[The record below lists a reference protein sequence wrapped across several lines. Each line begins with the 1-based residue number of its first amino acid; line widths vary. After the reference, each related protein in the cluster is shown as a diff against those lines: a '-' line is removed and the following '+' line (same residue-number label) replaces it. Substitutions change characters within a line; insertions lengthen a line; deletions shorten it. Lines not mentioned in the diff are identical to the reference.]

1 MAFSHATSQQV
12 SLWCTTMELPS
23 VVGTSQLRQQYK
35 SLALKYHPDKKP
47 HGNGQ
52 RFADIQCA
60 FRSLLP
66 YGEKHDV
73 LHQQHD
79 ALHQQHN
86 ALHQQHDALHQHH
99 KDDSIT
105 SFIQHAIGES
115 VNHESFCNVIQQL
128 ITKYNLSISEIPKHI
143 DMNILLHL
151 INTVTTNDI
160 TSKVLH
166 SSVFDSFINTD
177 KRNIPTTTKFN
188 NAQVTRTTPS
198 SPSTITVTVSMQD
211 IYNDTLLTVVIPT
224 NGKSIQYKVP
234 AIYETMTFKEGLI
247 TTTIHTHLINESMF
261 EIYEESHLSLVHHI
275 TLEQY
280 FTKIEFTF
288 THLDGQQMNID
299 LKDPH
304 CTCKHYL
311 DGIYCRYQQLGLPM
325 EHQGK
330 TRGDLF
336 VCFNIRRDLEQ
347 YL

>member
-52 RFADIQCA
+52 RFAEIQCA

-66 YGEKHDV
+66 YGEKHDQDAP
-73 LHQQHD
+73 HQHHD
-79 ALHQQHN
+79 AP
-86 ALHQQHDALHQHH
+86 HQHH

-128 ITKYNLSISEIPKHI
+128 ITKYNVSISEIPKHI
-143 DMNILLHL
+143 DMNILLQL
-151 INTVTTNDI
+151 INTVTTNDV

-177 KRNIPTTTKFN
+177 KRSIPTTTKFN
-188 NAQVTRTTPS
+188 QVQVTLATPS
-198 SPSTITVTVSMQD
+198 PTPSPSSCPSTITVTVSMQD

-247 TTTIHTHLINESMF
+247 TTTIHTHLINESIF

-288 THLDGQQMNID
+288 THLDGQQMNIV
-299 LKDPH
+299 LTDPH

-325 EHQGK
+325 EHKGK
-330 TRGDLF
+330 SRGDLF